1 MLGVANGTTV
11 HALGNIVAR
20 TCQKS
25 TASVNVTVENLTI
38 FTLDQT
44 AATMLQH
51 VATRRNWMAKR
62 AQHAA
67 PNNVVICWV
76 EMLPLTDNST

>member
-1 MLGVANGTTV
+1 MSWATPLREPAKRAQHQYT
-11 HALGNIVAR
+11 
-20 TCQKS
+20 
-25 TASVNVTVENLTI
+25 NVTVENLTI

-44 AATMLQH
+44 TANMLQH

-67 PNNVVICWV
+67 SNNVVICWV